1 MPQSEFNAL
10 MSGQIA
16 IHSVWESALMSC
28 EILHML
34 DENCKT
40 IAQLDKKSDETLDGI
55 QAMDKDIAE
64 FKVNIS
70 KFSVTFDFKRFFCHL
85 FFQTFSFSSAL

>member
-40 IAQLDKKSDETLDGI
+40 IVQLDKKSDETLEGI
-55 QAMDKDIAE
+55 QTMDKDIAD
-64 FKVNIS
+64 FKVNFS
-70 KFSVTFDFKRFFCHL
+70 KIFVTFDFKRFFL
-85 FFQTFSFSSAL
+85 VFIF